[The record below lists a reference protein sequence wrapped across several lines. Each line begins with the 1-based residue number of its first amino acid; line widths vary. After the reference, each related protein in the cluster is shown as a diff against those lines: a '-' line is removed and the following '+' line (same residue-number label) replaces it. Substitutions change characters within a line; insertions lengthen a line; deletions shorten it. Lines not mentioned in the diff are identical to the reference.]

1 MYKNILLVLF
11 FLFVSILLVE
21 LVLILY
27 GPYKDLVKNSL
38 KPSMSVYER
47 PNNFIQKQPHPDLDL
62 IVENYF
68 DQEGVKNYNQ
78 ILTSKKKNIIAF
90 FGDSYTE
97 NISIVKEFEFSNIL
111 NSKIKNFHIVNYGVG
126 GYNLEQSFI
135 RYLKYKSHD
144 IKYVIFF
151 MMPGDHFERNLIE
164 FVENDKIKI
173 TEPDFNLFFKI
184 LGKLNISYLFIDA
197 YFNYKYIF
205 QNYHKTGKE
214 NYPTL
219 YANKVYSEFY
229 IKHERKE
236 DDFDKILKY
245 FNKTSIE
252 NGAKFILLL
261 YPSETMINYVKDRLK
276 PELNNIDYYVLDKN
290 LIEKNFI
297 FKNDSHWNE
306 LGNIYFAKNLIEILK
321 NYQVQFDYLDVNFFS
336 KNIENFYSKNQ

>member
-11 FLFVSILLVE
+11 FLFASILLVE
-21 LVLILY
+21 LILIAY
-27 GPYKDLVKNSL
+27 GPYKDLVKNNL

-97 NISIVKEFEFSNIL
+97 NISIVKQFEFSNIL

-184 LGKLNISYLFIDA
+184 LGKLNISYLVIDA

-229 IKHERKE
+229 TKHEGKE

-336 KNIENFYSKNQ
+336 KNIKNFYSKNQ